1 MFHCSGC
8 VINQSKT
15 LQRGTL
21 TCYVHGFSGSGIRT
35 EHRRTPHLCPN
46 VLEASTGRF
55 KQLELDQLRCLSPPA
70 SLSVSLRSALFC
82 VEVPG

>member
-8 VINQSKT
+8 VMNQSTT
-15 LQRGTL
+15 LQCGTP

-46 VLEASTGRF
+46 VLEASTGSF
-55 KQLELDQLRCLSPPA
+55 KQLELDQLRCLSPAA

>member
-35 EHRRTPHLCPN
+35 EHRRTPHLCPS
-46 VLEASTGRF
+46 VLEASTGSQ
-55 KQLELDQLRCLSPPA
+55 KDLLSKSEFQVA
-70 SLSVSLRSALFC
+70 FLVSAEGLSRT
-82 VEVPG
+82 E